1 METKLIK
8 IGNSFGVRLP
18 KSLIQQYEL
27 SNNVEIDPTADG
39 ILIKSKKKARAGW
52 EEKLTSAINADHQPD
67 EELFEGFTDEF
78 TDTEWQW

>member
-27 SNNVEIDPTADG
+27 SNNIEINPIVEG

-52 EEKLTSAINADHQPD
+52 EEQLTSSINDGHKPD
-67 EELFEGFTDEF
+67 EELLEGFTDEF
-78 TDTEWQW
+78 TETKWQW

>member
-18 KSLIQQYEL
+18 KSLIQQYDL
-27 SNNVEIDPTADG
+27 STDIEIDPTENG

-52 EEKLTSAINADHQPD
+52 EEQLAVAIQNGHLPD
-67 EELFEGFTDEF
+67 DELLEGFNDEIL
-78 TDTEWQW
+78 DKEWEW

>member
-8 IGNSFGVRLP
+8 IGNSFGVRIP

-27 SNNVEIDPTADG
+27 SNEIEIDPIENG

-52 EEKLTSAINADHQPD
+52 KEQLITAIQEGSQPD
-67 EELFEGFTDEF
+67 NELLEGFS
-78 TDTEWQW
+78 DTELDKEWQW

>member
-27 SNNVEIDPTADG
+27 SNNIEIDPVSEG
-39 ILIKSKKKARAGW
+39 ILIKSKKKARTGW
-52 EEKLTSAINADHQPD
+52 QEQLALAIDNGNMPD
-67 EELFEGFTDEF
+67 EELLEGFTDDF
-78 TDTEWQW
+78 TDKEWQW

>member
-8 IGNSFGVRLP
+8 IGNSYGIRIP

-27 SNNVEIDPTADG
+27 SNEIEIDPMESG

-52 EEKLTSAINADHQPD
+52 REQLIAAINDGHKPD
-67 EELFEGFTDEF
+67 DELLEGFNDEF
-78 TDTEWQW
+78 TDNDWQW